1 MCKSVKIYSFSAI
14 WHWHSDIRHP
24 GVRRDHPLLRVLP
37 VRDLPGHRLHPHL
50 PQTGQDW
57 SYIWLFKEEWNPS
70 LITIQ
75 REISRNV
82 TRTKRR
88 SPPELLAAKCL
99 PSCNWL
105 MSAHKHYPQN
115 VGKISNFQSR
125 VTESTLKKYSF
136 NYLLLTYG
144 ETLIFQ
150 SIRKKLSV

>member
-1 MCKSVKIYSFSAI
+1 MTLTFRYPTPWCTAWPSPAPCSACP
-14 WHWHSDIRHP
+14 WSTWSSPTSTSTPDRS
-24 GVRRDHPLLRVLP
+24 GLNLYPL
-37 VRDLPGHRLHPHL
+37 
-50 PQTGQDW
+50 W
-57 SYIWLFKEEWNPS
+57 WFKEEWNPS